1 MTVKLR
7 HLRAISRCRRQWRFH
22 RNQLLRQFRMLLQVV
37 FEVGDGIAG
46 TGNFIAGRVHIDDEA
61 SRGNPHQYQH
71 YQADPFLPVVSA
83 VRKRHA
89 RSGNNQRNTRPE
101 WRLTFAFFLF
111 AIFRN
116 AVNTVTLFR
125 PAPETAQQEN
135 QTTRNDQADDRGNNQ
150 RGENFGHFTQV

>member
-1 MTVKLR
+1 
-7 HLRAISRCRRQWRFH
+7 
-22 RNQLLRQFRMLLQVV
+22 MLLKVSFDVV
-37 FEVGDGIAG
+37 DGITG
-46 TGNFIAGRVHIDDEA
+46 TGDFVASGIHVHHEA
-61 SRGNPHQYQH
+61 CWRDANQYQH
-71 YQADPFLPVVSA
+71 NQTNAFLTIVRA

-101 WRLTFAFFLF
+101 WRFTFAFFLF

-125 PAPETAQQEN
+125 PAPVASQQEY
-135 QTTRNDQADDRGNNQ
+135 QASRNDQADDRGNNQ